1 MAISLDG
8 KEYTIQ
14 SATDNALDLLNYIN
28 NYCAENDIK
37 NIRGKV
43 IQLEVNLTSP
53 IWLIIFALG
62 FVINVV
68 QRAIYAV
75 GCNFNISTASNKQ
88 ILALAEI
95 GKLQRLR
102 GSVTTI
108 QAHITATAEGPC
120 EITSDLEATVTL
132 SGSDIVFK
140 PLFNI
145 VIEAEQ
151 TGIVVLGAD
160 RIGPLYIPANT
171 ITEFDTAVANLA
183 HIHTMNSVAG
193 TNVETISH
201 LRGRLQYNN
210 QGTEVD
216 RCINELHNLPG
227 IVSANVFINISNV
240 DPIVIGNHTVG
251 PRRTIIF
258 IQGFSEQ
265 IASTYYSN
273 MSIETTNGDGAV
285 SQMYTTLSGQELP
298 VYFFPPIIKD
308 FFVRMTIDAIVTEA
322 ITLQLKEQMF
332 QLNGLKSIG
341 QQYSLR
347 DAYSI
352 LQNQQYTYEVVGVEI
367 SMDGS
372 NWGFVTALG
381 PDEFGNLPLDN
392 ILIRSDQ

>member
-273 MSIETTNGDGAV
+273 MSVETTNGDGAV

-352 LQNQQYTYEVVGVEI
+352 LQNQQYTYEVIGVEI